1 MFIYNMKRIAACV
14 LAAAFVAISFPACA
28 AGFSSSGRISVVCT
42 IFPQFDWTRRIIGE
56 LEREIDLTLLLDSG
70 IDLHSYQ
77 PSADDIIKISSCDL
91 LIYVGGESELW
102 IDDALREPIND
113 NMVVINL
120 LRELG
125 DGVKEEEIVKGM
137 EDDHDHDHDHD
148 HEHDDDHEHT
158 AEYDEH
164 IWLSLANA
172 EYLTGI
178 IAEKLSEVDPENA
191 DAYAAN
197 ASAYIAEIRALDDE
211 YRSEIDNAEHKTL
224 LFGDRFP
231 FRYLTDDYG
240 LDYYAAFPGCSAET
254 EASFNTIAFLSRMV
268 DELNLGCV
276 LIIEGSSR
284 KIAETIVRNTQKKN
298 QKILTLDSMQSITP
312 SDIRKG
318 VTYLSIMQKNLDVL
332 SEAMR

>member
-1 MFIYNMKRIAACV
+1 MFISNMKRIAASL
-14 LAAAFVAISFPACA
+14 LAAALLAMSLPACA
-28 AGFSSSGRISVVCT
+28 AGFGSSGGISVVCT
-42 IFPQFDWTRRIIGE
+42 IFPQFDWTRRILGE
-56 LEREIDLTLLLDSG
+56 LEDEVSLTLLLDSG

-91 LIYVGGESELW
+91 LIYVGGESESW

-113 NMVVINL
+113 DMVVINL

-125 DGVKEEEIVKGM
+125 DGAKEEEIVEGM
-137 EDDHDHDHDHD
+137 EHEQD
-148 HEHDDDHEHT
+148 HEHDDDHDHEHDYA

-164 IWLSLANA
+164 IWLSLGNA

-178 IAEKLSEVDPENA
+178 IAKKLGEVDPENA

-197 ASAYIAEIRALDDE
+197 AAAYIAEIGALDAE
-211 YRSEIDNAEHKTL
+211 YRGEIDSAARKTL

-254 EASFNTIAFLSRMV
+254 EASFNTIAFLARMV
-268 DELNLGCV
+268 DELNLSC
-276 LIIEGSSR
+276 LLTIEGSSQ

-312 SDIRKG
+312 SDIKQG
-318 VTYLSIMQKNLDVL
+318 ATYLSIMKKNLDVL
-332 SEAMR
+332 IEALR